1 MGFFYSL
8 PPELLPKNPPARL
21 FLDLSLR
28 SAQVTTKRVNTATQF
43 GVVKLIPWLIG
54 AGFVVLIAVP
64 VAINTS
70 QRTNLPGEV
79 FPDQGNAHIAEGDTS
94 VDYNSDPPTSG
105 PHWETMASWGSYDF
119 VVPDQVLLHNLEDG
133 GVILWYAHG
142 SREENRVRISQL
154 EEVTRGFE
162 RVIIAPREDLE
173 APFAVTAWGRRQLFS
188 DINQTEM
195 RAFIEAFESI
205 DHHG

>member
-1 MGFFYSL
+1 MS
-8 PPELLPKNPPARL
+8 
-21 FLDLSLR
+21 
-28 SAQVTTKRVNTATQF
+28 TKKVNTATRP
-43 GVVKLIPWLIG
+43 GVAKLLPWLIG
-54 AGFVVLIAVP
+54 AGVVALIAVP
-64 VAINTS
+64 IVINTS
-70 QRTNLPGEV
+70 QRTSLPGEV

-105 PHWETMASWGSYDF
+105 PHWETMANWGSYDF

-142 SREENRVRISQL
+142 SREENQARISQL
-154 EEVTRGFE
+154 EEVARGFE

-188 DINQTEM
+188 SVDQAEM
-195 RAFIEAFESI
+195 RAFIEAFEGT